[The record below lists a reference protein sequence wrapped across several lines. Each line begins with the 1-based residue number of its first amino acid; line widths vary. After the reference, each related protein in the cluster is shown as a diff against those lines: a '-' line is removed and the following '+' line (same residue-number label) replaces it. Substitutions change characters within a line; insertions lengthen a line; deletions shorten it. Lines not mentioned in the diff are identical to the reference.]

1 MEQIEQTP
9 TPNAP
14 APRKNKK
21 KLIKWI
27 LIGLAGILVLT
38 ALALI
43 ISNAVE
49 LNSSYNRAIEFLSQ
63 EQFDQAESA
72 AKEIRSR
79 ELREKYY
86 AQRNKAASQKALELL
101 EDGNIEQAFRLA
113 DIISDPLILREFNNK
128 FIRPYMSR
136 RLQYLIRASKRA
148 HANLWKNT
156 HPKATNTCANSISMR
171 EANNLTGC

>member
-86 AQRNKAASQKALELL
+86 TQRNKAASQKALELL

-128 FIRPYMSR
+128 FYPAVYEQAIAIFDSGEQARAREFMEKY
-136 RLQYLIRASKRA
+136 ASK
-148 HANLWKNT
+148 
-156 HPKATNTCANSISMR
+156 SYEYMR
-171 EANNLTGC
+171 KFNQYAGSQ